1 MRRLALRLPLASL
14 GVLVVLG
21 VAACLPVT
29 GEGEGDGRT
38 DSAVHADAGPAWDS
52 GTRRDGDGGVPGDAG
67 LQRDDAGAPSDDA
80 GAPSDDAGATRD
92 AGFAGSSRFPYDPT
106 FPVAAA
112 AVENPGAYIPSLCY
126 AKTQEAESVED
137 ADAGALRAHD
147 SCSVC
152 HTQGLPPNFIDD
164 RALATAYSFPA
175 PALDNHWTNLF
186 EDFTADVAAISDEA
200 ILQYVRTDNYR
211 AADGTII
218 LADLLRHL
226 PPTWDEDH
234 DGRWSGYVPDAYF
247 QFDAQ
252 GFDRDPAGGYTGWR
266 AYASYPFPGAFM
278 PTNGS
283 TADALIRLEAAFRT
297 DEQGQ
302 PSLAVYRVN
311 LAIVEALI
319 TRHDVAIEP
328 TDERALGVDLD
339 RDGQLQVASRV
350 AFSWAPLE
358 GRTMS
363 YVGLARRL
371 QAEGQLV
378 AAAGLF
384 PRGTEFLHS
393 VRYIDVVNGDGGDGG
408 VTSVGLAPRMK
419 ELRYARKAVQYTYFE
434 LEQVAHREGRE
445 RALDPD
451 ALREVSGSL
460 EGGLFTQGWL
470 YQGFI
475 EDRRGDLRPQTR
487 EETLFCMGCHSGLGV
502 TTDTN
507 FSFRRKLG
515 AALQA
520 GGWFHGTQG
529 GLVGVPE
536 PLDADGHFEY
546 SEYLARNGAGDEFRG
561 NEEVQARFFDAAG
574 ELRPDA
580 VARLHGDVSLLLL
593 PSPAR
598 ALVADKAYRVLVQ
611 GQRFTRGRDAHVRPV
626 EAAHRS
632 VSQGLS
638 TGL

>member
-1 MRRLALRLPLASL
+1 MRRLAHRLPLAL
-14 GVLVVLG
+14 LGAIGVLG
-21 VAACLPVT
+21 MAACLPVA
-29 GEGEGDGRT
+29 GEGDG
-38 DSAVHADAGPAWDS
+38 DGDGGSGEPDAAVQLDAGSAWDS
-52 GTRRDGDGGVPGDAG
+52 GAPSDPDGGV
-67 LQRDDAGAPSDDA
+67 LDDAGVP
-80 GAPSDDAGATRD
+80 RD
-92 AGFAGSSRFPYDPT
+92 AGFAGSSRFPYDST

-126 AKTQEAESVED
+126 AKTQDAEAES
-137 ADAGALRAHD
+137 DAGVGADGGAGAGRAHD

-152 HTQGLPPNFIDD
+152 HTLGLPPNYIDD
-164 RALATAYSFPA
+164 RALGKAYAFPA
-175 PALDNHWTNLF
+175 PALDNPWTNLF

-200 ILQYVRTDNYR
+200 ILQYIRTDNYR

-218 LADLLRHL
+218 LADLLRHP
-226 PPTWDEDH
+226 PPTWDEH
-234 DGRWSGYVPDAYF
+234 QDGHWDGYVPDAYF
-247 QFDAQ
+247 EFDAQ

-283 TADALIRLEAAFRT
+283 TADALIRLEVAFRT

-319 TRHDVAIEP
+319 TRHDVPIEP

-350 AFSWAPLE
+350 TYSWAPLE

-393 VRYIDVVNGDGGDGG
+393 VRYIDVVAGDGG
-408 VTSVGLAPRMK
+408 VPTVGLAPRMK
-419 ELRYARKAVQYTYFE
+419 ELRYARKAVQYTFFE

-451 ALREVSGSL
+451 SLREVSGSF
-460 EGGLFTQGWL
+460 EGGLFTQGWR

-475 EDRRGDLRPQTR
+475 EDRHGDLRPQTR
-487 EETLFCMGCHSGLGV
+487 EETLFCMGCHSGLGA

-515 AALQA
+515 AARQA
-520 GGWFHGTQG
+520 GGWFHWTQG
-529 GLVGVPE
+529 SLVGVAE
-536 PLDADGHFEY
+536 PLNADGHFEY
-546 SEYLARNGAGDEFRG
+546 SDYLARNGAGDEFRG
-561 NEEVQARFFDAAG
+561 NDEVQARFFDAAG
-574 ELRPDA
+574 ELQPDA

-611 GQRFTRGRDAHVRPV
+611 GQRFTRGRDAHVGPV
-626 EAAHRS
+626 EAAHRL
-632 VSQGLS
+632 VSQGLP